1 VDYDV
6 VVAGGSVAGLLCARE
21 ISSHNHEVLVIEE
34 DSEIGTPEHCGGVV
48 SISAIDDLGIIPL
61 RSTLDNKIR
70 SADIVSPSGTRFT
83 LDARPQQVIV
93 LDRRE
98 FDKQIA
104 HQAKV
109 NGAEIRVRSSL
120 REITSDG
127 IRTSDGEIKCKV
139 VVDARGVS
147 SLIQKDRT
155 GILQSAQY
163 EVYADWVNK
172 ERIEV
177 YLDQE
182 KYPGFFAWI
191 IPTRRDE
198 AKVGVAGK
206 GINAA
211 SVLED
216 FLKRKGKYS
225 AIRKI
230 FAPIW
235 VKGPIKEFVTGNTVT
250 IGDAA
255 GQSKPTTAGGI
266 YSCGL
271 GGILAGKAI
280 SKFLESKNE
289 SKLLEYQKKV
299 GVAGKGINAASVLE
313 NFLGHKGRYSA
324 IRKIF
329 APIWV
334 KGPIKEF
341 VTGNTVTI
349 GDAAGQS
356 KPTTAGGIYSCGL
369 GGILAGKAISKFL
382 ESKDESK
389 LLEYQKAWLEK
400 FGKEFEQMLLARS
413 LLERLDNKTIDC
425 LFESI
430 TPQVLDEISREG
442 SFDFHTTAVAKL
454 LGVKGS
460 AKAIQAILGNELR
473 RLLT

>member
-21 ISSHNHEVLVIEE
+21 IASHNHKVLVIEE

-48 SISAIDDLGIIPL
+48 SISAIDELGIIPL

-127 IRTSDGEIKCKV
+127 IRTSDGEIKCKI

-198 AKVGVAGK
+198 AKIGVAGK

-216 FLKRKGKYS
+216 FLKRKGNYS

-289 SKLLEYQKKV
+289 SKLLEYQK
-299 GVAGKGINAASVLE
+299 
-313 NFLGHKGRYSA
+313 
-324 IRKIF
+324 
-329 APIWV
+329 
-334 KGPIKEF
+334 
-341 VTGNTVTI
+341 
-349 GDAAGQS
+349 
-356 KPTTAGGIYSCGL
+356 
-369 GGILAGKAISKFL
+369 
-382 ESKDESK
+382 
-389 LLEYQKAWLEK
+389 AWLEK

-413 LLERLDNKTIDC
+413 LLERLDNKTIDR

-442 SFDFHTTAVAKL
+442 SFDFHATSVAKL